1 MATKKATV
9 KKVTKKAVKKEAAT
23 PVVKTERKSSVKAEV
38 FDMTGK
44 VIESMLL
51 PGNVF
56 GVKVNKKLMA
66 QAIRVYQVNQRSGSA
81 NTKTRGEVTGSTRKI
96 YRQKGT
102 GRARHGGVRAPIFV
116 KGGVAH
122 GPKAHDF
129 SLSMPQKMRTKALFS
144 ALSAKTKDNEL
155 KVLSGLD
162 GIEPKTKHF
171 AAFLKGAAL
180 TNKKSILLVL
190 PEKKENVTK
199 AVRNIDGLTY
209 LYATQLNTY
218 EVLRNQLVL
227 VTKDAL
233 GTLESHFAKEKANV

>member
-9 KKVTKKAVKKEAAT
+9 KKVTKKTVKKEATT

-44 VIESMLL
+44 VIESITL
-51 PGNVF
+51 PSTVF
-56 GVKVNKKLMA
+56 GVKINKQLMA
-66 QAIRVYQVNQRSGSA
+66 QAIRVYSANQRAGSA
-81 NTKTRGEVTGSTRKI
+81 HTKSRGEVAGSTRKI

-102 GRARHGGVRAPIFV
+102 GRARHGGIRAPIFV
-116 KGGVAH
+116 KGGIAH

-144 ALSAKTKDNEL
+144 ALTVKVKDNEL

-180 TNKKSILLVL
+180 KNKKSILLVL
-190 PEKKENVTK
+190 PEKKENVAR
-199 AVRNIDGLTY
+199 AVRNIEGLTY
-209 LYATQLNTY
+209 MNATQLNTY

-227 VTKDAL
+227 VMKDAVSS
-233 GTLESHFAKEKANV
+233 LENHFAKEKRNV